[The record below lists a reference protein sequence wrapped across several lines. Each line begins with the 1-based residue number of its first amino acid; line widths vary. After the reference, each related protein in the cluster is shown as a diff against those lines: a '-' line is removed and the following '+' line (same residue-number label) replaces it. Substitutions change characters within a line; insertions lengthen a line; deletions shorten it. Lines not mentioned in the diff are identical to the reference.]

1 MVPLGATQDGTVRGQ
16 SPIFGTTHWSVVLS
30 AGQTDSREAAHA
42 LETLCHTY
50 WYPLY
55 AYVRRQG
62 RDAHEAQDL
71 TQGFFCRLL
80 EKRFLV
86 QVDPRK
92 GRFRSFLL
100 VAMNHFLA
108 NEWDRAR
115 ALKRGSR
122 VALVSLDTLDAE
134 ERYQHEGLATASP
147 EQYYD
152 QRWAMT
158 LLTRVLARL
167 RREFQEKDKTSR
179 FDALKVCLTGEMA
192 ASYAVL
198 AAQLGSTEGA
208 LKMTVQRM
216 RRRYGEILREE
227 IGRTVATP
235 EEIDDE
241 IRHLFMELG
250 K

>member
-1 MVPLGATQDGTVRGQ
+1 MVPLGVTRDGTVRGQ
-16 SPIFGTTHWSVVLS
+16 SPIFGTTHWSVVLA
-30 AGQTDSREAAHA
+30 AGQSDSHEATHA
-42 LETLCHTY
+42 LETLCRRY

-55 AYVRRQG
+55 GYVRRQG
-62 RDAHEAQDL
+62 RDPHEAQDL

-108 NEWDRAR
+108 NEWDRAH

-122 VALVSLDTLDAE
+122 VTFVSLDTLDAE
-134 ERYQHEGLATASP
+134 QRYQHEGLIAASP
-147 EQYYD
+147 EQLYD

-158 LLTRVLARL
+158 LLARVLARL
-167 RREFQEKDKTSR
+167 RQEFQEKDKEPR
-179 FDALKVCLTGEMA
+179 FDALKGCLTGDLA

-198 AAQLGSTEGA
+198 AAQLGLTEGS

-216 RRRYGEILREE
+216 RRRYGELIREE
-227 IGRTVATP
+227 IAQTVASP
-235 EEIDDE
+235 AEIEDE